1 MNASEIDRLGDR
13 LRSRVTAADLKLLDE
28 YRRSFRSAYDD
39 VNIFLQFEHF
49 EVSGRPAKSTSAIVD
64 KLRRSSMRLSQMQD
78 IAGYRIVVS
87 NIAEQNDVSSRL
99 ENLLFSSVMDR
110 RIRPSHGYRAIHH
123 VTKQQDVR
131 CVEIQIRTALQHAWA
146 ELSEKVADRYGFQVK
161 YGGGPDWLRLG
172 MNGLSSDIAS
182 FEDKLDSVEPNN
194 DRVIKFR
201 QDMRRSIETLASMIK
216 EDNDLSN

>member
-13 LRSRVTAADLKLLDE
+13 LRSNVTAADLTLLDE
-28 YRRSFRSAYDD
+28 YRRSFRGAYDD
-39 VNIFLQFEHF
+39 VNIFLKFEHF

-78 IAGYRIVVS
+78 IAGYRVVVS

-99 ENLLFSSVMDR
+99 ENLLFSTVLDR
-110 RIRPSHGYRAIHH
+110 RARPSHGYRAIHH
-123 VTKQQDVR
+123 VTKQDDR

-146 ELSEKVADRYGFQVK
+146 ELSEKVADRYGFEVK

-194 DRVIKFR
+194 DYVIKFR
-201 QDMRRSIETLASMIK
+201 QDMRSSIETLASMIK